1 MNDDP
6 NRFDQVDLQLSVADI
21 ELVDFD
27 QEKREIF
34 MEVIE
39 AALTIKNR
47 TQLFRWTQS
56 IFQYLIG
63 HDVLIYAYQINDNQY
78 RYNFLTSSRY
88 FNHETL
94 DKITQQDG
102 MLPTLIERWQKNS
115 VPLIITNDSPSVDH
129 QQYSVIPFD
138 EQQLSES
145 ELKSFILHGFNN
157 QASIVMFGRLHAAP
171 TPEMAHA
178 LQLIM
183 PYLHNII
190 DSVIY
195 EEGSLGREHDL
206 NIKKLSTREVE
217 VIKWVQHGKTNRD
230 ISEILDIS
238 PLTVKNHVQNII
250 KKLSVQN
257 RRQAALK
264 ALKLGLIEVS

>member
-1 MNDDP
+1 MNMNDDP

-145 ELKSFILHGFNN
+145 ELKSFI
-157 QASIVMFGRLHAAP
+157 
-171 TPEMAHA
+171 
-178 LQLIM
+178 
-183 PYLHNII
+183 YLHNII

-230 ISEILDIS
+230 IS
-238 PLTVKNHVQNII
+238 
-250 KKLSVQN
+250 
-257 RRQAALK
+257 
-264 ALKLGLIEVS
+264 